1 MDDDGWNRSL
11 YVAWTVKTWQISDF
25 KLQRITMYS
34 PIRIT
39 RDLFCGIIFVTAFPV
54 KRNCDELELIACDVK
69 WTVTLRPWVSYLSSS
84 PSWFRLRKSLISLS
98 LFSRYKKPIL
108 FFCLDVASFVREVDE
123 SFSESQQMQ
132 MSHQWSELT
141 LGQNLGSEIKS
152 EINEIRKCIG
162 DFDNFLVEN
171 PHFFQSTF

>member
-98 LFSRYKKPIL
+98 LFFSIQKNQFYFCVWMWQVL
-108 FFCLDVASFVREVDE
+108 FGKLMNHFRRV
-123 SFSESQQMQ
+123 
-132 MSHQWSELT
+132 
-141 LGQNLGSEIKS
+141 N
-152 EINEIRKCIG
+152 KCKWVIFRI
-162 DFDNFLVEN
+162 DFRTEFRLRIY
-171 PHFFQSTF
+171 